1 MEAFRYGLNNV
12 FVPQLTEEESNT
24 NDEKVSLST
33 LQQDAEN
40 TATNN
45 GGDSNIDDDDE
56 DPSRVARRQKWQD
69 IKSNEDE
76 KLKGGN
82 NTHDSDSSMLLV
94 CPSTANLNNADND
107 ISMSSEYNNINAE
120 EAEEEATNIDT
131 DIECKNVWNKVDTG
145 FINPPTTSSF
155 TNDYYNANPNEAED
169 EDDDEDLY
177 GDGSGGDDLVS
188 FKQKKRVWCLVVW
201 GASIAARQCAP
212 APMVPAERP
221 HTVSCRLVATHE
233 LATPHRRAAA
243 HV

>member
-1 MEAFRYGLNNV
+1 MVYNREINKPNTLTQYKMENELEAFRYGLNNV
-12 FVPQLTEEESNT
+12 VVPQLTEEESNA

-40 TATNN
+40 TANNN
-45 GGDSNIDDDDE
+45 GGDSNIDNDDE

-120 EAEEEATNIDT
+120 EAEESATNIDV

-169 EDDDEDLY
+169 EDDDDEDLY

-188 FKQKKRVWCLVVW
+188 FNHMEKRVVFMCVC
-201 GASIAARQCAP
+201 GGG
-212 APMVPAERP
+212 ERKG
-221 HTVSCRLVATHE
+221 RDMYFFGDIY
-233 LATPHRRAAA
+233 
-243 HV
+243 